1 MAEPTAAF
9 LFAAKLAMDAGGE
22 ASMPF
27 QAGSRPANSDP
38 GLALPTGRD
47 FMHYAYNN
55 PIWRAA
61 RATGRFLEGATDPK
75 NFGNELSAGVNAAT
89 AGAGGAAPAADPT
102 PKPPVAQ
109 TQAQAPDYGPA
120 AMYGLGGAGAGA
132 LLGAAMGRKGTRGR
146 NALIGG
152 ALGGGAGLL
161 AQHLMNKKTAG
172 FFAPAEP
179 ITYNPNLH
187 KMLQQWEQTKATL
200 SSPNNARKAPATF
213 LGPITQGPLNPEL
226 VQALNTHMKLP
237 KGQKADEM
245 DAVHT
250 LLELEDAA
258 GKKVT
263 NEKQALVG
271 TTLGVLGGAV
281 SGRPGKRLS
290 AVGRGAVKGLGVD
303 VGAAAGGTLGAAA
316 GGTVGGLATLPL
328 MGIGAIPGAALGGIG
343 GAVTGG
349 RLGYNVT
356 NSMLGPYISDEE
368 KFKAHLEKYLASQ
381 NKQTL
386 EPTPEKSKTENKRKD
401 TSKKEAAFDFGKMLG
416 NAGTYAKDMY
426 NKVPESVRSGAGMGG
441 VGGAA
446 LGGLAGLVA
455 PGETN
460 EYDEFGRVVG
470 RKQRNRFGAM
480 MRGAVGG
487 GLAGAAGGA
496 AAGHFAPQQT
506 QQTADYFRQQGHN
519 LHQKYL
525 MSQLPRQEL
534 PAGPVA

>member
-1 MAEPTAAF
+1 MAKPTAAF

-27 QAGSRPANSDP
+27 PAPVSARSAP
-38 GLALPTGRD
+38 FLAWPTRRD
-47 FMHYAYNN
+47 FMNYAYDN
-55 PIWRAA
+55 PVWRAA
-61 RATGRFLEGATDPK
+61 RATGRFFDGATDPK
-75 NFGNELSAGVNAAT
+75 NVGNELSAGVNAAS
-89 AGAGGAAPAADPT
+89 AGDGGAATAAAPAPAPA
-102 PKPPVAQ
+102 PEKPPQ
-109 TQAQAPDYGPA
+109 FEPG
-120 AMYGLGGAGAGA
+120 AMHYGLGGAGAGA

-161 AQHLMNKKTAG
+161 AQHLMSQKKS
-172 FFAPAEP
+172 
-179 ITYNPNLH
+179 NH
-187 KMLQQWEQTKATL
+187 
-200 SSPNNARKAPATF
+200 
-213 LGPITQGPLNPEL
+213 
-226 VQALNTHMKLP
+226 
-237 KGQKADEM
+237 
-245 DAVHT
+245 
-250 LLELEDAA
+250 
-258 GKKVT
+258 
-263 NEKQALVG
+263 EKQALVG
-271 TTLGVLGGAV
+271 TSLGVLGGAV

-303 VGAAAGGTLGAAA
+303 VGTAAGGTLGAAA

-349 RLGYNVT
+349 RLGYNVA

-386 EPTPEKSKTENKRKD
+386 EPTPEKRETENETENKPKD
-401 TSKKEAAFDFGKMLG
+401 TSKKEAAFDFSKMLG
-416 NAGTYAKDMY
+416 DAGTYAKDMY

-441 VGGAA
+441 LGGAA

-496 AAGHFAPQQT
+496 AAGHFAPQPT
-506 QQTADYFRQQGHN
+506 QDAANFLQQQGVDFYN
-519 LHQKYL
+519 
-525 MSQLPRQEL
+525 RIN
-534 PAGPVA
+534 PVGVR